1 VKTAYMQDVIKR
13 EYDAPGV
20 PESYARNTK
29 LSRAEEFIFSYL
41 SDEIKD
47 KAILDI
53 GVGAG
58 RTVPYL
64 TAHTDNYTGID
75 YSENMLRHCRAK
87 YRDVNLLLCDARS
100 MVAFEDEDFDAVFLC
115 FNAIDDAD
123 HEDRNRI
130 LAEVH
135 RVLKKN
141 GVFVFSTHNLDSKR
155 RSAYKFRGFVPA
167 QNPIELIK
175 KNSVRI
181 KRYFTGILNHHRNQ
195 RNEVHE
201 QHFSIINDPSHNFS
215 LMTYYIKKESQIRQ
229 LEDAGFSEV
238 EMVDEQGSFIS
249 ANQDCRHG
257 WIYYICRKVG

>member
-1 VKTAYMQDVIKR
+1 MKTAYLQEVIKT

-29 LSRAEEFIFSYL
+29 LSRAEEFILSYL

-64 TAHTDNYTGID
+64 TAHTEDYTGID
-75 YSENMLRHCRAK
+75 YSENMLKSCRAK
-87 YRDVNLLLCDARS
+87 YRNAKLLLCDARN
-100 MVAFEDEDFDAVFLC
+100 MVTFGDGTFDTVFSC

-141 GVFVFSTHNLDSKR
+141 GVFVFSTHNLDSTR
-155 RSAYKFRGFVPA
+155 RSAYRFRGFVPA

-181 KRYFTGILNHHRNQ
+181 KRYFTGIFNHLRNK
-195 RNEVHE
+195 RNEVQE
-201 QHFSIINDPSHNFS
+201 EHFSIINDPSHNFS
-215 LMTYYIKKESQIRQ
+215 LMTYYIKKENQISQ
-229 LEDAGFSEV
+229 LEGAGFSEV
-238 EMVDEQGSFIS
+238 EMVDEKGSFIS
-249 ANQDCRHG
+249 TSQDCRDG